1 MLTMSTS
8 TLSIM
13 DEKPSLE
20 SIYRKLSILATAA
33 LAVHVL
39 WTHESPGDSLA
50 SWLASTMPTLL
61 TGIVLFGLLL
71 FAANEY
77 QQTVFFSLT
86 ETSTRT
92 RGAQKRFR
100 KSSNPAREDCHIF
113 NVLVIALTGGL
124 GVSVDLV
131 HLWYMLCGAAWDEFA
146 GAPNMLIFMVTFFT
160 GMLGFF
166 WVLTWVPM
174 WGLLQT
180 QRKIGG
186 QVYAEGSE
194 DGDPGSQAMLRTLVG
209 AMETYQKD
217 LLSQKKPSQF
227 KKEVI
232 GDFLEVLR
240 KWQIVDH

>member
-1 MLTMSTS
+1 MSTS

-50 SWLASTMPTLL
+50 SWLASTMPTLP
-61 TGIVLFGLLL
+61 TGIILFGLLL

-77 QQTVFFSLT
+77 SQTVFFSLT

-92 RGAQKRFR
+92 RGAQKRLR

-131 HLWYMLCGAAWDEFA
+131 HLWYMVCGAAWDDFA
-146 GAPNMLIFMVTFFT
+146 GAPNVLISIVAFFT
-160 GMLGFF
+160 GLLGFF
-166 WVLTWVPM
+166 LVLTWVPM
-174 WGLLQT
+174 WGLLQI
-180 QRKIGG
+180 QQNFSG
-186 QVYAEGSE
+186 QVYAEESE
-194 DGDPGSQAMLRTLVG
+194 DGDPGSQAMLGTLVG

-217 LLSQKKPSQF
+217 LWSQRKPSQF

-232 GDFLEVLR
+232 GDSLEVLR
-240 KWQIVDH
+240 KWQSVDH

>member
-1 MLTMSTS
+1 MSAS
-8 TLSIM
+8 ALSIM

-20 SIYRKLSILATAA
+20 PIYRKLSILATAA

-61 TGIVLFGLLL
+61 TGIILFGLLI

-77 QQTVFFSLT
+77 EQTVFFSLT

-92 RGAQKRFR
+92 RGVQKRLR

-113 NVLVIALTGGL
+113 NVLVIALAGGL

-131 HLWYMLCGAAWDEFA
+131 HFWYMLSGGAWDEFT
-146 GAPNMLIFMVTFFT
+146 GPPDVLIIMVTLVT

-166 WVLTWVPM
+166 LFLTWLPM

-180 QRKIGG
+180 QREFGG
-186 QVYAEGSE
+186 QVYAEESE
-194 DGDPGSQAMLRTLVG
+194 DSDPGSQAMLRTLVG

-217 LLSQKKPSQF
+217 LWSQRKPSQF
-227 KKEVI
+227 KNEVI

-240 KWQIVDH
+240 KWQTVDH